1 MGTPEA
7 EHMGSQSN
15 ITGLSMVNVLPP
27 KSATHALRPDA
38 RNLFSV
44 FNRNDSHTAW
54 GKEMCRLSEQWMP
67 EKLAY

>member
-15 ITGLSMVNVLPP
+15 ITGLSMVSVLPL
-27 KSATHALRPDA
+27 KSATHALTPDA
-38 RNLFSV
+38 RNLFLV
-44 FNRNDSHTAW
+44 FNLNNSYTAW

-67 EKLAY
+67 EELAY